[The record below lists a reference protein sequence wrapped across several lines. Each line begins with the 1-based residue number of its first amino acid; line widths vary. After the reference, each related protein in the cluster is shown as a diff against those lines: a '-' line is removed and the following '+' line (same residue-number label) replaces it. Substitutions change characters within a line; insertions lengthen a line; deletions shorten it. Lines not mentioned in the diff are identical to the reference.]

1 MYLRSSRNDAFE
13 LAFNL
18 WEGFRKEIG
27 LEVNR
32 SRQMEF

>member
-13 LAFNL
+13 LAFDL
-18 WEGFRKEIG
+18 QEGFRKEIG

-32 SRQMEF
+32 ARQMEF